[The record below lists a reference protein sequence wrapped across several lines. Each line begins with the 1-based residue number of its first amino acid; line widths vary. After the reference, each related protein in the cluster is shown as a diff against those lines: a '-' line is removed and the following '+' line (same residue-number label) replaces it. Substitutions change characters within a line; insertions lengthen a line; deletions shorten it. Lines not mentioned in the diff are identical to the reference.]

1 MVSLIYSK
9 GVILWGGGYMFD
21 EITNLVTSLGFPIVC
36 VIACAYFINYII
48 KAEREENQKRE
59 EKYIETINQFSVV
72 MDKVNDN
79 LIANNKR
86 LEYIENKLDEVCA
99 DKEK

>member
-1 MVSLIYSK
+1 MLEEVTKLI
-9 GVILWGGGYMFD
+9 
-21 EITNLVTSLGFPIVC
+21 TTLGFPIVC

>member
-1 MVSLIYSK
+1 
-9 GVILWGGGYMFD
+9 MFN
-21 EITNLVTSLGFPIVC
+21 EITNLVTTLGFPIVC

>member
-1 MVSLIYSK
+1 
-9 GVILWGGGYMFD
+9 MFD

-59 EKYIETINQFSVV
+59 EKYIDTINQFSVV

>member
-1 MVSLIYSK
+1 MGIEEISS
-9 GVILWGGGYMFD
+9 VI
-21 EITNLVTSLGFPIVC
+21 TTLGFPIVC

-59 EKYIETINQFSVV
+59 EKYIETINQFSIVL
-72 MDKVNDN
+72 DKVNDN
-79 LIANNKR
+79 LSNNNKR

>member
-1 MVSLIYSK
+1 ML
-9 GVILWGGGYMFD
+9 D
-21 EITNLVTSLGFPIVC
+21 EIVNLVTTLGFPIVC

-86 LEYIENKLDEVCA
+86 LEYIENKLDEVCIS
-99 DKEK
+99 KEK

>member
-1 MVSLIYSK
+1 MGIE
-9 GVILWGGGYMFD
+9 
-21 EITNLVTSLGFPIVC
+21 EITSAITTLGFPIIC

-99 DKEK
+99 DKVK

>member
-1 MVSLIYSK
+1 
-9 GVILWGGGYMFD
+9 MFD
-21 EITNLVTSLGFPIVC
+21 EIINLVTTLGFPIVC

-59 EKYIETINQFSVV
+59 EKYIDTINKFSVV
-72 MDKVNDN
+72 LDKVNDN

-86 LEYIENKLDEVCA
+86 LEYIENKLDEVCI
-99 DKEK
+99 DKK

>member
-1 MVSLIYSK
+1 MNDVANL
-9 GVILWGGGYMFD
+9 
-21 EITNLVTSLGFPIVC
+21 ITNLGFPIVC

-59 EKYIETINQFSVV
+59 EKYIETINKFSVV

>member
-1 MVSLIYSK
+1 MNDVANL
-9 GVILWGGGYMFD
+9 
-21 EITNLVTSLGFPIVC
+21 ITNLGFPIVC

-59 EKYIETINQFSVV
+59 EKYIETINNFSVV

-79 LIANNKR
+79 LINNNKR
-86 LEYIENKLDEVCA
+86 LEYIENKLDEVCF
-99 DKEK
+99 DESE

>member
-1 MVSLIYSK
+1 
-9 GVILWGGGYMFD
+9 MFD
-21 EITNLVTSLGFPIVC
+21 EITNLVTTLGFPIVC

-86 LEYIENKLDEVCA
+86 LEYIENKLDEVCV
-99 DKEK
+99 DIEK

>member
-1 MVSLIYSK
+1 
-9 GVILWGGGYMFD
+9 MFD
-21 EITNLVTSLGFPIVC
+21 EIVNLVTTLGFPIVC

-59 EKYIETINQFSVV
+59 EKYIDTINKFSVV
-72 MDKVNDN
+72 LDKVNDN

-86 LEYIENKLDEVCA
+86 LEYIENKLDEVCI
-99 DKEK
+99 DKK

>member
-1 MVSLIYSK
+1 MNDVVNL
-9 GVILWGGGYMFD
+9 
-21 EITNLVTSLGFPIVC
+21 ITNLGFPIVC

-59 EKYIETINQFSVV
+59 EKYIETINNFSVV

-86 LEYIENKLDEVCA
+86 LEYIENKLDEVCF
-99 DKEK
+99 DENK

>member
-1 MVSLIYSK
+1 
-9 GVILWGGGYMFD
+9 MFD
-21 EITNLVTSLGFPIVC
+21 EIVNLVTTLGFPIVC

-48 KAEREENQKRE
+48 KAEREKNQKRE

-72 MDKVNDN
+72 LDKVNDN
-79 LIANNKR
+79 LSTNNKR

>member
-1 MVSLIYSK
+1 
-9 GVILWGGGYMFD
+9 MFD
-21 EITNLVTSLGFPIVC
+21 EIANLVTTLGFPIVC

-59 EKYIETINQFSVV
+59 EKYIETINQFSIV

-86 LEYIENKLDEVCA
+86 LEYIENKLDEVCI
-99 DKEK
+99 DKK